1 MLAPPARRRIGPGR
15 ADAPHHAPDRASPVH
30 NDRQDFTIYS
40 GDWAT
45 GRIYQ
50 QRGGP
55 ESMRWFWALYGM
67 VWHRA
72 RLVNLETDWLAGAGG
87 LELVSVAFSI
97 RRRPA
102 EIQWA

>member
-1 MLAPPARRRIGPGR
+1 
-15 ADAPHHAPDRASPVH
+15 
-30 NDRQDFTIYS
+30 
-40 GDWAT
+40 
-45 GRIYQ
+45 
-50 QRGGP
+50 
-55 ESMRWFWALYGM
+55 MRWFWALYGM

-102 EIQWA
+102 EIKWE